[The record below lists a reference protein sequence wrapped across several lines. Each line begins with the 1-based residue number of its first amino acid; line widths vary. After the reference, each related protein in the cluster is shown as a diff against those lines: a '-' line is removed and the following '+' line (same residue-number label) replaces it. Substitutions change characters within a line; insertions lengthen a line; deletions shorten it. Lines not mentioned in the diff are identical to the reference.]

1 MGTGLV
7 CSHCMNED
15 EEPDG
20 GSSASISGAG
30 LSLLLPIVSPFTGR
44 SGKTHSHAL
53 AYSIQ
58 LE

>member
-1 MGTGLV
+1 
-7 CSHCMNED
+7 MNED